1 METDHKEKKMIN
13 MKILILDIRITEE
26 VKQEQFLRHWELNN
40 NQFKYLRKFKKT
52 LTKI

>member
-1 METDHKEKKMIN
+1 METDHNEKIMIS
-13 MKILILDIRITEE
+13 MKILILDKRITK
-26 VKQEQFLRHWELNN
+26 VDKEQFLRHWELNN